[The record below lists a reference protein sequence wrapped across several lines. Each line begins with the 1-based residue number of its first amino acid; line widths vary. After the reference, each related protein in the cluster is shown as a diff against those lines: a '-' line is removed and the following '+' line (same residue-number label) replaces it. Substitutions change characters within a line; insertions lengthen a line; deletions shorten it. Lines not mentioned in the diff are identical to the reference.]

1 MKNFYKILGVDRNVS
16 EEEIKKAYRRLAHK
30 YHPDKPGG
38 DESKFKEINE
48 AYSVLSN
55 KEKRSQ
61 YDRFGTAFEGGAG
74 WQKGA
79 GPFPFGDFADFGF
92 SGAGFG
98 NFEDIFEVFFGRENR
113 RPVYRKGSDIE
124 IVQEITLEEAM
135 TGKVL
140 KFNFETKVQCL
151 SCGGRGFDHL
161 EGFSVCNICGGKGE
175 IRETRKTFFGS
186 FSQIVICSACNG
198 VGQTPNKMCVKCRG
212 KGCVTGKKE
221 VVLNVR
227 AGVEDNQIVKV
238 KGSGEAGEKGSDPG
252 DLYVRIKI
260 KPHSV
265 FKRIG
270 SDLII
275 YKDIDLID
283 ILMAAGQSMAA
294 EQSMAAGQSMATG
307 EFKGKK
313 IKIPTLKGKEIEIE
327 IPPGFNLREDF
338 IIRGE
343 GITENGNLIVRF
355 NPKTPKKSN
364 PKLKKILE
372 NFTGE

>member
-1 MKNFYKILGVDRNVS
+1 MAKDFYKILGIDRNVS

-55 KEKRSQ
+55 KEKRTQ
-61 YDRFGTAFEGGAG
+61 YDRFGATFEGDAG
-74 WQKGA
+74 WQKGG
-79 GPFPFGDFADFGF
+79 GPFPFGDSADFGF

-98 NFEDIFEVFFGRENR
+98 NFEDIFEVFFGRESR

-124 IVQEITLEEAM
+124 IIQEITLEEAAA
-135 TGKVL
+135 GKVL
-140 KFNFETKVQCL
+140 KFSFETKVQCL
-151 SCGGRGFDHL
+151 DCKGKGLDDLGGFR
-161 EGFSVCNICGGKGE
+161 VCNICGGKGE

-186 FSQIVICSACNG
+186 FSQVVICNACNG
-198 VGQTPNKMCVKCRG
+198 IGQIPNKICTKCRG
-212 KGCVTGKKE
+212 KGYVIGKRE

-227 AGVEDNQIVKV
+227 AGVEDNQIIKI
-238 KGSGEAGEKGSDPG
+238 KGSGEAGEKSSESG
-252 DLYVRIKI
+252 DLYIRIKI

-270 SDLII
+270 NDLII

-283 ILMAAGQSMAA
+283 VLLAAGQSV
-294 EQSMAAGQSMATG
+294 ATG
-307 EFKGKK
+307 QFKSKK
-313 IKIPTLKGKEIEIE
+313 IKVLNLKGKEIAIE

-343 GITENGNLIVRF
+343 GITENGNLIVKF
-355 NPKTPKKSN
+355 NPKTPKKIN
-364 PKLKKILE
+364 LKLKKILE
-372 NFTGE
+372 DFTEE